1 MVGDDGIGIAIL
13 QRSELRGDV
22 PSHQAIALGIKLAH
36 LAIVAH
42 HHRASVIDI
51 TKSEVGSIGRIRSAE
66 HAIHLSLL
74 IEADTGEAIVDYHP

>member
-22 PSHQAIALGIKLAH
+22 PSHQAITLDIKLAH

-51 TKSEVGSIGRIRSAE
+51 TKSEVGSIGRSAE

>member
-13 QRSELRGDV
+13 QWSELRGDV

-42 HHRASVIDI
+42 HH
-51 TKSEVGSIGRIRSAE
+51 
-66 HAIHLSLL
+66 HA
-74 IEADTGEAIVDYHP
+74 DW